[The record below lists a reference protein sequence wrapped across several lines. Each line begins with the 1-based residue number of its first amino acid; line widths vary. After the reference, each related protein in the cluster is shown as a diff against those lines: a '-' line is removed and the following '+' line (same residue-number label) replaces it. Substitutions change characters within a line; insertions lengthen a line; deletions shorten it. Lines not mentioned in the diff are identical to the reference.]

1 MKWQE
6 CLENK
11 IVNKTFKNL
20 ELARSLFHTAV
31 DRKNFIDGSDTEN
44 NERFI
49 IEGYYEALMEL
60 MHSLISI
67 NGFKSYNHECSIE
80 FLAEFYSKEFDKSE
94 INFLHRLRMLRNL
107 IKYEG
112 RKIKEDSKYWL
123 ENSKNIFNKL
133 LNIIRKDIN
142 I

>member
-11 IVNKTFKNL
+11 IVNKTLKNL
-20 ELARSLFHTAV
+20 ELARSIFHTAI
-31 DRKNFIDGSDTEN
+31 DRKNFIDKASAKG
-44 NERFI
+44 NERFVV
-49 IEGYYEALMEL
+49 EGYYETLMEL
-60 MHSLISI
+60 IHSILAI
-67 NGFKSYNHECSIE
+67 NSFKSYNHECSIE

-94 INFLHRLRMLRNL
+94 INFLQRLRMLRNL

-112 RKIKEDSKYWL
+112 KNIKEDSKYWI
-123 ENSKNIFNKL
+123 ENSKITFEKL
-133 LNIIRKDIN
+133 SNIIKKN

>member
-11 IVNKTFKNL
+11 IVNKTLKNL
-20 ELARSLFHTAV
+20 ELARSLFHTAI
-31 DRKNFIDGSDTEN
+31 DRKNFIDKSSAKG
-44 NERFI
+44 NERFVV
-49 IEGYYEALMEL
+49 EGYYEALMEL
-60 MHSLISI
+60 IHSILAI
-67 NGFKSYNHECSIE
+67 NSFKSYNHECSIE

-94 INFLHRLRMLRNL
+94 INFLQRLRMLRNL

-112 RKIKEDSKYWL
+112 KNIKEDSKYWI
-123 ENSKNIFNKL
+123 ENSKITFEKL
-133 LNIIRKDIN
+133 SNIIKKN